1 MSTSNNNETNEDP
14 EIIRKSITVPGLSGL
29 KNMGNTC
36 YMNSALQCICST
48 NLLMTYLLKK
58 EYHKDLY
65 NNSQDIVAER
75 IRKQEGVSETEEI
88 SVYVCD
94 IEKEYK
100 NSVTYNLFKLM
111 RGMWV
116 LNQEINPKTF
126 KTLIGKLNEV
136 FRGYNQNDSQEFLSF
151 VLDKIH
157 EELKREVK
165 IRYNNIPQSVKEYD
179 EIRRQYTKSIEKEEL
194 ELTFKEEILNQFKQY
209 KREHMSEAAVHKYL
223 TFWKKY
229 SEKNHSIINEI
240 FMGMYYT
247 EIACRECGEKSLVF
261 EPYNILQLPI
271 PDDGEI
277 DLETCIKN
285 FTVEEELN
293 GKNQYR
299 CESCNKYVDAIRK
312 TSIWETPE
320 ILIIQLK
327 RFKSTYTNT
336 TKVRSTVKYPMK
348 DLSFEKYYSEY
359 YPRTHVYDLY
369 GVVQHTG
376 SLHGGHYISHTKN
389 FINNKWYEFNDEDII
404 HIPDDKIE
412 KELVSK
418 DSYILFYKKKE
429 YFNYDTSEEE

>member
-389 FINNKWYEFNDEDII
+389 FINNKWYEFNDEDVI